1 MLIFFFFV
9 SAGVQILK
17 GRSENLSGQA
27 SNGEAALAA
36 VSVGIELCCF
46 CLDDGDHL
54 WGVRQGLSSGTV
66 HNSGSGGW
74 KRERG
79 HGEF

>member
-1 MLIFFFFV
+1 MLIFFFV
-9 SAGVQILK
+9 SAGIQILK

-36 VSVGIELCCF
+36 LSVGIELCCF

-54 WGVRQGLSSGTV
+54 WGVEPRTQQWDSP
-66 HNSGSGGW
+66 
-74 KRERG
+74 
-79 HGEF
+79 

>member
-1 MLIFFFFV
+1 MEHHLGSTSSSRCSNVGLFFV

-46 CLDDGDHL
+46 CLEPRTQQ
-54 WGVRQGLSSGTV
+54 WIV
-66 HNSGSGGW
+66 HNPGSGSW
-74 KRERG
+74 KR
-79 HGEF
+79 